1 MSRRVKLGLAVL
13 ASLALVGALTL
24 VFWDF
29 LRARIVL
36 PFYTLLWGV
45 VPHEIYLILLVILCL
60 LIGSSTVAALQRRRR
75 ALWLEE
81 RQRQAE
87 SRLEYWLE
95 MVANVRNSDFSRRNF
110 SLELRSFIIN
120 LLAFQ
125 EGLSRSEA
133 ETRAAS
139 QVEDYPPAVRY
150 LILKREI
157 KPLPI
162 AHPRKRSLFRRFWD
176 WFSDADIPERN
187 NLVPED
193 QVEEILQFI
202 EKRLE
207 IETHEHPQPG
217 A

>member
-13 ASLALVGALTL
+13 ASLALVSALTL

-29 LRARIVL
+29 LRTRIVL
-36 PFYTLLWGV
+36 PFYNLLWGV

-60 LIGSSTVAALQRRRR
+60 LIGSSTVTALQRRQRSFS
-75 ALWLEE
+75 LEE

-110 SLELRSFIIN
+110 SLELRSFLVN

-139 QVEDYPPAVRY
+139 QAEDFPPAVQH
-150 LILKREI
+150 LIVKREI
-157 KPLPI
+157 KPLPD
-162 AHPRKRSLFRRFWD
+162 ARPRKRNLFRRFWD
-176 WFSDADIPERN
+176 WFSDADIPENN
-187 NLVPED
+187 NLVPDD
-193 QVEEILQFI
+193 QVEEILLFI

-207 IETHEHPQPG
+207 IETHEHTQTG